1 MSASSAIKTTTSE
14 KQRTSWQKRP
24 DINRLA
30 DRRLAAA
37 ATEAIEVLTTV
48 PQESIKVTARDG
60 WLWLEGTV
68 SWRHE
73 RTIVE
78 DVTKHLPGVRGIS
91 DLITINAALQ

>member
-1 MSASSAIKTTTSE
+1 MSASSAIKTATAE

-24 DINRLA
+24 NFHRLA
-30 DRRLAAA
+30 DLRLAAA
-37 ATEAIEVLTTV
+37 ATEAIEILTTV

-60 WLWLEGTV
+60 WLWLEGNV

-78 DVTKHLPGVRGIS
+78 DVTKHLPGVRGVS
-91 DLITINAALQ
+91 DLITINAVLQ